1 MTMHLAH
8 PALTTSGRQRTKR
21 KFQSAEQA
29 RLHRELNSDWQNL
42 QQRWGVEKEAQRQ
55 KRAMNSGVY
64 QAPRANYRGADAPRI
79 PSLDIAVTGALGTRS
94 IMDPMSWRGESPEVI
109 AATQAKAQRLMPL
122 YNKGPVQY
130 LTDGE
135 DLTTVGSKSRRL

>member
-29 RLHRELNSDWQNL
+29 RLHRELNGDWQELKN
-42 QQRWGVEKEAQRQ
+42 RWGVADEDRRRQ
-55 KRAMNSGVY
+55 RAMNSTVY
-64 QAPRANYRGADAPRI
+64 QAPRANYRGADTPRI
-79 PSLDIAVTGALGTRS
+79 PSLDIPVTGALGKRS
-94 IMDPMSWRGESPEVI
+94 VMDPMSWRGESPEVV

>member
-8 PALTTSGRQRTKR
+8 PALTTSGQQRTKR

-29 RLHRELNSDWQNL
+29 RLHRELDSDWKNL
-42 QQRWGVEKEAQRQ
+42 QQRWGVEQDQRRQ
-55 KRAMNSGVY
+55 QRALNSGVY
-64 QAPRANYRGADAPRI
+64 QAPRANYRGANTPRI
-79 PSLDIAVTGALGTRS
+79 PSLDVVVTGALGKRS
-94 IMDPMSWRGESPEVI
+94 VMDPMSWRGESPEVI

>member
-29 RLHRELNSDWQNL
+29 RLYRELNGDWQELKN
-42 QQRWGVEKEAQRQ
+42 RWGVADEDRRRQ
-55 KRAMNSGVY
+55 RAMNSGVY

-94 IMDPMSWRGESPEVI
+94 VMDPMSWRGETAEVI